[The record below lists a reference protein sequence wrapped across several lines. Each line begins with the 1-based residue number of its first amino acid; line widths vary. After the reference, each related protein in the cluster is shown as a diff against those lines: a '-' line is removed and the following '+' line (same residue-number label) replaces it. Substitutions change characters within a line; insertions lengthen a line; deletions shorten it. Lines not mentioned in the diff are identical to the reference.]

1 MLRDGDIVEYEESW
15 DERKNKYMADNVT
28 GGVRE
33 EDYGR
38 GSRGGGGGRDRS
50 RGKYI
55 RIEYFGHRYWT
66 LVSVLSLCLRSARIE
81 LE

>member
-38 GSRGGGGGRDRS
+38 GGRGGGGGRDRS
-50 RGKYI
+50 RGNYI
-55 RIEYFGHRYWT
+55 RI
-66 LVSVLSLCLRSARIE
+66 
-81 LE
+81 